1 MHQSFFLQF
10 YLGGA
15 TLEVSRRNLLK
26 ATIAGAGLSLAGCGY
41 DVQSVQSAVNDFKL
55 DDANE
60 YTSICTFC
68 ACGCGMVGY
77 VKEGKMINLEG
88 DSDHIVNEGGLC
100 SKGASMSVIPNSEGR
115 VLTPK
120 YRAPKSNKWED
131 ISWDEALDK
140 IASKIKQVRD
150 DNWIAQETENGKTYN
165 VNRCDALSFVGGA
178 QVHNEECYLITKMTR
193 MLGVSFLEHQARL
206 CHSSTVPA
214 LTAAFGRGAMTN
226 TWQDLKNAK
235 AILIEGSNAAENH
248 PMSAKWIMRAKANG
262 ATVIHVDPRYT
273 RTSKLADIHAQIRP
287 GTDIAFLGAI
297 INYILETNSY
307 DENYLLTHT
316 NAAMLVSKD
325 YDFNEGLFSGYNEE
339 KHSYDKKKW
348 AYQLDASGKPIV
360 GTLTDPDSVMMK
372 MRDFYKRYD
381 LETASNITGI
391 PAEDIKKIAEVMI
404 NNRPGTVMYALG
416 MTQHTVGVQN
426 IRSFTVMQF
435 LLGNVGKPGSG
446 INALRGEPNVQGSTD
461 FAVLFNYFPGYLST
475 PNHRQQT
482 LDEWTKSSG
491 TFRRKF
497 MVNLMKSWF
506 GENAAAEN
514 DFCYSLM
521 PKINANQNY
530 SIYRIFETALE
541 SKMKFLYITGQNPLV
556 TSPNLNIVQAGL
568 EKLEM
573 LVVADPFETE
583 TASFWQKREGVDPQN
598 IDTEVILLPAASF
611 LEKEG
616 TLINSSRL
624 VQWRY
629 AGLKPLGEAK
639 PDIEI
644 IDLLF
649 QKIRE
654 KYASSTEEK
663 DKIFKLANW
672 NYPENERS
680 DAVLKEINGY
690 NTKTGKLLN
699 GIGEIQADGSTSTG
713 CWVYAGVYANGENQ
727 TLRKDFRTDP
737 GNLGIFPKYAW
748 TWPGNIHILY
758 NRASCDKN
766 GKPYD
771 ENNKLIWWDENA
783 KKWTGYD
790 VPDVPTATDGPNTA
804 NGQKPF
810 RMSGE
815 GVGRLFGGTYADPET
830 QGALPRDVSYV
841 TSDGPFPEFYEP
853 VESPTKNIL
862 HENVAS
868 NPCLIY
874 PRVKGF
880 QEIGD
885 KKDFPYV
892 LCTSAVSEHWCS
904 GAYTRNVPW
913 LNELVK
919 ETFIEMPHALADK
932 LGVKNG
938 EKVKVNSARGEVVV
952 KAMVTNRIHTLNI
965 NGEECTVVWMPYN
978 WGFKGLST
986 AASTNLLTIDAGD
999 PNTWIQ
1005 ETKACLVNVTKAGV

>member
-1 MHQSFFLQF
+1 M
-10 YLGGA
+10 
-15 TLEVSRRNLLK
+15 EVSRRTLLK
-26 ATIAGAGLSLAGCGY
+26 TTAAGAGLSLAGFGFNIP
-41 DVQSVQSAVNDFKL
+41 SVKAAVNGFKL

-77 VKEGKMINLEG
+77 VNKDGKMINLEG
-88 DSDHIVNEGGLC
+88 NSDHIVNEGGLC
-100 SKGASMSVIPNSEGR
+100 SKGASMSVIPNSDGR
-115 VLTPK
+115 NLKPK
-120 YRAPKSNKWED
+120 YRAPKSDKWVE
-131 ISWDEALDK
+131 ITWDEALDK
-140 IASKIKQVRD
+140 ITSKIKQVRD
-150 DNWIAQETENGKTYN
+150 DNWIAQEVENGVTYN
-165 VNRCDALSFVGGA
+165 VNRCDAIGFVGGA
-178 QVHNEECYLITKMTR
+178 QVHNEECYLIAKMTR

-248 PMSAKWIMRAKANG
+248 PMSAKWIMRAKAQG
-262 ATVIHVDPRYT
+262 AVVIHVDPRFT

-297 INYILETNSY
+297 INYILETESY
-307 DENYLLTHT
+307 DKDYLLTHT
-316 NAAMLVSKD
+316 NAALLVSPE
-325 YDFNEGLFSGYNEE
+325 YDFNDGLFAGYDEE
-339 KHSYDKKKW
+339 KHAYNKKKW
-348 AYQLDASGKPIV
+348 AYQLDGSGKPIV
-360 GTLTDPDSVMMK
+360 ATLTHPDSVMMK
-372 MRDFYKRYD
+372 MREFYKRYD
-381 LETASNITGI
+381 LQTASSITGI
-391 PAEDIKKIAEVMI
+391 PADDIKKIAEVMI

-461 FAVLFNYFPGYLST
+461 FAVLFNYFPGYLNT

-482 LDEWTKSSG
+482 LDEWTKDSG

-506 GENAAAEN
+506 GENATAEN
-514 DFCYSLM
+514 DFCYPLM
-521 PKINANQNY
+521 PKINANKNY

-541 SKMKFLYITGQNPLV
+541 KEMKFLYIMGQNPLV

-583 TASFWQKREGVDPQN
+583 TSCFWQKREGVDPST

-629 AGLKPLGEAK
+629 AGLKPVGEAK

-644 IDLLF
+644 IDLMF
-649 QKIRE
+649 QKLRE
-654 KYASSTEEK
+654 KYASSTEAK
-663 DKIFKLANW
+663 DQVFKLANW
-672 NYPENERS
+672 NYPADNRS
-680 DAVLKEINGY
+680 DSVLREINGY
-690 NTKTGKLLN
+690 NHKTGALLN

-727 TLRKDFRTDP
+727 TLRDDYKTDP
-737 GNLGIFPKYAW
+737 GELGIFPKFAW

-771 ENNKLIWWDENA
+771 EKNKLIWWDENA

-790 VPDVPTATDGPNTA
+790 IPDVPTATDGPNTA

-815 GVGRLFGGTYADPET
+815 GLGRLFGGTYADPDAT
-830 QGALPRDVSYV
+830 STLPRDVSYV

-904 GAYTRNVPW
+904 GTYTRNVPW

-919 ETFIEMPHALADK
+919 ETFIEMPHKLAEK

-938 EKVKVNSARGEVVV
+938 DRVIVKSAREQDGIEV

-965 NGEECTVVWMPYN
+965 NGEETTVVWMPYN
-978 WGFKGLST
+978 WGFKGLSH

-1005 ETKACLVNVTKAGV
+1005 ETKACLVNVTKAGA

>member
-1 MHQSFFLQF
+1 M
-10 YLGGA
+10 
-15 TLEVSRRNLLK
+15 EVSRRNLLK

-41 DVQSVQSAVNDFKL
+41 DKAVESVQTAVKAFKL
-55 DDANE
+55 DDAKE

-77 VKEGKMINLEG
+77 VKDGKMINLEG

-115 VLTPK
+115 NLTPK
-120 YRAPKSNKWED
+120 YRASNSDKWID
-131 ISWDEALDK
+131 ISWDEAIDK

-150 DNWIAQETENGKTYN
+150 DNWIAQETDNGKTYN
-165 VNRCDALSFVGGA
+165 VNRCDALGFVGGA
-178 QVHNEECYLITKMTR
+178 QVHNEECYLMAKMTR

-226 TWQDLKNAK
+226 SWQDLKNAK
-235 AILIEGSNAAENH
+235 VILIEGSNAAENH
-248 PMSAKWIMRAKANG
+248 PMSAKWIMRAKAQG
-262 ATVIHVDPRYT
+262 AIVIHVDPRYT

-297 INYILETNSY
+297 INYIIETESY
-307 DENYLLTHT
+307 DTDYLLTHT
-316 NAAMLVSKD
+316 NAAYLVTKD
-325 YDFNEGLFSGYNEE
+325 YSFDEGLFSGYDEE

-348 AYQLDASGKPIV
+348 AYQLNDSGKPIV
-360 GTLTDPDSVMMK
+360 ADLTHPDSVMMK
-372 MRDFYKRYD
+372 MREFYKRYD
-381 LETASNITGI
+381 LETASKITGI
-391 PAEDIKKIAEVMI
+391 PAKDIENIAEIMI

-475 PNHRQQT
+475 PNHKQQT
-482 LDEWTKSSG
+482 LDEWTNDSG

-506 GENAAAEN
+506 GENANAEN
-514 DFCYSLM
+514 DFCYPLM

-530 SIYRIFETALE
+530 SIYRIFETAIE
-541 SKMKFLYITGQNPLV
+541 SKMKFLYIMGQNPLV

-573 LVVADPFETE
+573 LVVADPFMTE
-583 TASFWQKREGVDPQN
+583 TACFWEKREGVDPSK
-598 IDTEVILLPAASF
+598 IGTEVILLPAASF

-629 AGLKPLGEAK
+629 AGLEPLGEAK

-644 IDLLF
+644 IDMLF

-654 KYASSTEEK
+654 KYASSDEEK
-663 DKIFKLANW
+663 DKVFKLANW
-672 NYPENERS
+672 NYPADNRS
-680 DAVLKEINGY
+680 DAVLREINGY
-690 NTKTGKLLN
+690 NTKTGKPLN

-727 TLRKDFRTDP
+727 TLRKDFQTDP
-737 GNLGIFPKYAW
+737 GGFGIFPKYAW

-766 GKPYD
+766 GNPYD
-771 ENNKLIWWDENA
+771 ENNKLIWWDENG
-783 KKWTGYD
+783 KKWAGYD
-790 VPDVPTATDGPNTA
+790 IPDVPAATDGPDTA

-810 RMSGE
+810 RMSAE
-815 GVGRLFGGTYADPET
+815 GVGRLFGGTYADPEA
-830 QGALPRDVSYV
+830 QGVLPRDVSYV

-862 HENVAS
+862 HENEPT
-868 NPCLIY
+868 NPCLKY
-874 PRVKGF
+874 PRLESY
-880 QEIGD
+880 QPIGN
-885 KKDFPYV
+885 KNDFPYV

-919 ETFIEMPHALADK
+919 ETFIEMPHALAEK
-932 LGVKNG
+932 LNIKNG
-938 EKVKVNSARGEVVV
+938 EKVKVSSARGEVEV
-952 KAMVTNRIHTLNI
+952 KAMLTNRIQTLTI
-965 NGEECTVVWMPYN
+965 NDEECFVVWMPYN

-1005 ETKACLVNVTKAGV
+1005 ETKACLVNVEKAGA

>member
-1 MHQSFFLQF
+1 M
-10 YLGGA
+10 
-15 TLEVSRRNLLK
+15 EVSRRTLLK
-26 ATIAGAGLSLAGCGY
+26 ATFAGVGLSLAGCGY
-41 DVQSVQSAVNDFKL
+41 DTASIQTAVTTQGFKL
-55 DDANE
+55 DDAKE

-77 VKEGKMINLEG
+77 VKDGKMINLEG
-88 DSDHIVNEGGLC
+88 NSDHIVNEGGLC
-100 SKGASMSVIPNSEGR
+100 SKGASMSVIPNSENR
-115 VLTPK
+115 NLTPR
-120 YRAPKSNKWED
+120 YRAPKSDKWVD
-131 ISWDEALDK
+131 ISWEEAIDK
-140 IASKIKQVRD
+140 IASKFKQVRD
-150 DNWIAQETENGKTYN
+150 DNWIAQEDENGKTFN
-165 VNRCDALSFVGGA
+165 TNRTDAIGFIGA
-178 QVHNEECYLITKMTR
+178 AQTHNEECYLAAKLARLSGI
-193 MLGVSFLEHQARL
+193 VFLEHQARL

-248 PMSAKWIMRAKANG
+248 PMSAKWMMRAKENG
-262 ATVIHVDPRYT
+262 AVIINVDPRFT

-297 INYILETNSY
+297 INYILETESY
-307 DENYLLTHT
+307 DKDYILTHT
-316 NAAMLVSKD
+316 NAAYLVTKD
-325 YDFNEGLFSGYNEE
+325 YSFDEGLFSGYDEE

-348 AYQLDASGKPIV
+348 AYQLNDSGKPIV
-360 GTLTDPDSVMMK
+360 ADLTHPDSVMMK
-372 MRDFYKRYD
+372 MREFYKRYD
-381 LETASNITGI
+381 LETAANITGI
-391 PAEDIKKIAEVMI
+391 PANDIKNIAEVMI

-426 IRSFTVMQF
+426 IRSFTVMQL
-435 LLGNVGKPGSG
+435 LLGNVGKPGTG

-461 FAVLFNYFPGYLST
+461 FAVLFNYFPGYLNT

-482 LDEWTKSSG
+482 LDDWTKDNG

-506 GENAAAEN
+506 GENAKAEN
-514 DFCYSLM
+514 DFCYPLM

-541 SKMKFLYITGQNPLV
+541 GKMKMVYIMGQNPLV
-556 TSPNLNIVQAGL
+556 TNPNLNIVQAGL

-583 TASFWQKREGVDPQN
+583 TASFWQKREGVDPKN

-629 AGLKPLGEAK
+629 AGLEPLGQAK

-644 IDLLF
+644 LDLLF

-654 KYASSTEEK
+654 KYSSSNEDK
-663 DKIFKLANW
+663 DKAFKLANW
-672 NYPENERS
+672 NYPADNRS

-690 NTKTGKLLN
+690 NFKTGKLLN
-699 GIGEIQADGSTSTG
+699 GIGEIQADGSTSSG

-727 TLRKDFRTDP
+727 TLRQDFKTDD
-737 GNLGIFPKYAW
+737 GNLGIFPKFAW

-790 VPDVPTATDGPNTA
+790 APDVPAATDGPDTA

-810 RMSGE
+810 RMSAE
-815 GVGRLFGGTYADPET
+815 GVGRLFGGTYADPEAAST
-830 QGALPRDVSYV
+830 LPRDVSYV

-862 HENVAS
+862 HEEVPT
-868 NPCLIY
+868 NPCLKY
-874 PRVKGF
+874 PRIEEYQPLGKPD
-880 QEIGD
+880 E
-885 KKDFPYV
+885 FPYV

-919 ETFIEMPHALADK
+919 ETFIEMPVSLAEK
-932 LGVKNG
+932 LNVKNG
-938 EKVKVNSARGEVVV
+938 EKVRVKSAREKDGIVV

-1005 ETKACLVNVTKAGV
+1005 ETKACLVNVEKAGA